1 MSVSTAL
8 CDLRGHTVRVGHRRR
23 ERTPV
28 KAVLLVDNLVSG
40 QIDDADFD
48 DAPSRPT

>member
-1 MSVSTAL
+1 MAVSTAL
-8 CDLRGHTVRVGHRRR
+8 CDLRGRSVRVGLRRR

-28 KAVLLVDNLVSG
+28 KAVLLVNNLVAG
-40 QIDDADFD
+40 RID

>member
-1 MSVSTAL
+1 MAVSTAL
-8 CDLRGHTVRVGHRRR
+8 CDLRGCSVRVGPRRR

-28 KAVLLVDNLVSG
+28 KAVLLVDNLVSDR
-40 QIDDADFD
+40 IDDADFD